1 MTSAWIQ
8 LYIGDSPKGDV
19 FEVDSVQYVD
29 HLKRSVWGIW
39 QAALQDHIG
48 AYPELKV
55 YSPGTTFPII
65 PGVQHLDP
73 RKNILEV
80 SKGAD
85 LAFIVVAEKRAAAR
99 HQEDNGTSFS
109 ALFEGNVSRLHF
121 I

>member
-80 SKGAD
+80 SKGAVITWTATGTPKSD
-85 LAFIVVAEKRAAAR
+85 STRAAASMW
-99 HQEDNGTSFS
+99 D
-109 ALFEGNVSRLHF
+109 
-121 I
+121 